1 MKYVYVEYALCD
13 GWGCEGVFP
22 KNIVDKA
29 PRKKFGGKEC
39 IVLDINDMIV
49 GAGMG
54 WDSPAVLDEKWL
66 KRACQLMNEK

>member
-22 KNIVDKA
+22 KDIVDKA
-29 PRKKFGGKEC
+29 PREKVGSKEA
-39 IVLDINDMIV
+39 IVLNINDMVV

-54 WDSPAVLDEKWL
+54 WDGPAILDKKWL
-66 KRACQLMNEK
+66 TKACELMSHE